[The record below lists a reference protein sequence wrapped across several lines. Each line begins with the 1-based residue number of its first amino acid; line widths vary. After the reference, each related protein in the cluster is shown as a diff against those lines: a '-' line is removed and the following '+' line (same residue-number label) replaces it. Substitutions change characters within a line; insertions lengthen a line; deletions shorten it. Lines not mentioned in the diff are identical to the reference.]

1 MNDLIP
7 LRATHGIHSSSSRT
21 PHKVAIRYGDR
32 CVTYKELVDR
42 MKRVSSGA
50 LAFNG
55 KVAIVAKNSIEYLEV
70 LFGVSDVG
78 IPVVTINP
86 KNTQAEVIAAL
97 KDSDTKVLF
106 IDESLL
112 KDEYKNYVDTIITFG
127 SQYDSWISGQQPI
140 EQYNE
145 FADDTIYNIVYTS
158 GTTGAPK
165 GICIPHRTRALLSIT
180 MALDYKTMGIDDTML
195 LLVSFFNGGG
205 NGSLLTTL
213 NNGGTVI
220 IGTQMH
226 PDYIMR
232 MVETYSVTGLFLV
245 PALTH
250 MIVSTQSCHKYDRS
264 SLKVIISIAAPFDTP
279 LKKQALEFFNC
290 DIWDLYGTT
299 EHGPVTALKVGSNMP
314 IDSVGVPI
322 TFSTVK
328 VVNDEGLEC
337 KPYEIGEVYG
347 QTITMFRGYL
357 NGKKAERF
365 VAVGD
370 LGYKDDDG
378 YLFLVGRK
386 NDLII
391 SAGTNIYPE
400 EVELIL
406 NKCPGVI
413 ESAVIGTPDDRWGE
427 IVTVFIVGMPVVDP
441 VIYCKENLASYKIPR
456 KIFYID
462 SIPKNDVGK
471 ILRKNL
477 RKHYK

>member
-1 MNDLIP
+1 MYDLIP
-7 LRATHGIHSSSSRT
+7 LKATHGIHSSSHRT

-32 CVTYKELVDR
+32 SVTYKQLVDR
-42 MKRVSSGA
+42 MKRVSRGA

-55 KVAIVAKNSIEYLEV
+55 KAAIVAKNSIEYLEV

-78 IPVVTINP
+78 VPVVTINP

-97 KDSDTKVLF
+97 KDSDTRVLF
-106 IDESLL
+106 IDENLF
-112 KDEYKNYVDTIITFG
+112 KEEYENYVDTIITFG
-127 SQYDSWISGQQPI
+127 SNYDSWIDGNEPI
-140 EQYNE
+140 LYYNE
-145 FADDTIYNIVYTS
+145 FPDDTIYNIVYSS
-158 GTTGAPK
+158 GTTGNPK

-180 MALDYKTMGIDDTML
+180 MALDYKTMGCNDTML

-250 MIVSTQSCHKYDRS
+250 MIINTQSCHKYDKS
-264 SLKVIISIAAPFDTP
+264 SLKVIVSIAAPFDTP

-299 EHGPVTALKVGSNMP
+299 EHGPVTALKIGSSMP
-314 IDSVGVPI
+314 IDSVGLPI
-322 TFSTVK
+322 SYSTVK
-328 VVNDEGLEC
+328 VINDRGLEC
-337 KPYEIGEVYG
+337 EPNEVGEVYAR
-347 QTITMFRGYL
+347 TSTMFQGYL
-357 NGKKAERF
+357 NSKKADRF

-370 LGYKDDDG
+370 LGYKDNDG

-400 EVELIL
+400 EVESVL
-406 NKCPGVI
+406 NKCPGVV
-413 ESAVIGTPDDRWGE
+413 ESAVVGTPDDRWGE
-427 IVTVFIVGMPVVDP
+427 IVTAFIVGAPEIDP
-441 VIYCKENLASYKIPR
+441 LLYCKNNLASYKMPR

-462 SIPKNDVGK
+462 SIPKNDAGK

-477 RKHYK
+477 RKDYK